1 MNDKRHIDAVNDI
14 AQTAT
19 DEYLRRS
26 SVHFLECAIHLM
38 ASHMTIEEV
47 ATLLERQAEIV
58 REFGA

>member
-1 MNDKRHIDAVNDI
+1 MKERSHIDAVNDL
-14 AQTAT
+14 AASAT